1 MSAHCGKAR
10 RFGVFAAAALATLA
24 GTAVAQPPVYRTGF
38 GDGAGNGWSAARVLT
53 SPTGNKLLGRFHNEP
68 VTLTLDSL
76 PRHSSLVVAMDVH
89 IIGKWTG
96 ESRPGKPATTLTIT
110 LDDGTLL
117 SSSFA
122 NDDGDPSRRQSF
134 PDEPNA
140 SDRPAA
146 LGAYRLN
153 ALGLLDD
160 SGKPEHDSVYRLV
173 FAAPHNAGSMKLT
186 LSASNLPGSPKD
198 ASWAVDNAVVYAAP
212 ENADLDAIRAA
223 ARDAVNRTALG
234 IGGSFAVPEAT
245 PAGAPALRLPS
256 SPAPTGWNAG
266 PIGNLGAFEA
276 SMRPAVITAH
286 DSILANAMDG
296 ESRATFLPR
305 DERALSI
312 GLAQDLAL
320 VSERYTAEFAAPAP
334 AARPEL
340 PVTRRVSAL
349 VYQSRFNE
357 APGAQWDN
365 RAHGI
370 APHGERFIGPFVS
383 QPATLTLSDIPE
395 HDQLIIDADF
405 YAIGDWAGDAPDPSK
420 FTFTVDGQPVLDA
433 TFANEDGSG
442 KRTQTYPA
450 AASARPRLPGTDS
463 TALDALGFPAL
474 GKDAVGDSTY
484 HLRFVVPHSK
494 GAAALKFAASGLG
507 TSGTVGAWGLD
518 NVTIVSSGDRTMS
531 YSDATGV
538 EPDDNADDGDYMNP
552 FVRAPGSEWN
562 VQKFETSPSGEM
574 FLGRL
579 HNQTAS
585 LTVKNFPQHTHM
597 VLAADVVVVGDW
609 QGNAPDPSKFSIKL
623 SDGTVVLATSFATDG
638 GASDATQDYP
648 GGSNGR
654 NLPGAGAAAVGSMG
668 YKDAKT
674 GVARD
679 AVYRLAFTIPHT
691 AAKET
696 ISFTVSGLRGD
707 ESKASWG
714 LDNVSVST
722 FDAANPAGYAAGGG
736 NTALGDA
743 GALASGNPSG
753 GTIGGYSRFDPLG
766 NNPYIPPTKPGEF
779 PHLPDGGGGGGG
791 GGGPPVAPAPG
802 TLPAIL
808 VGAAVAARRNRRS

>member
-1 MSAHCGKAR
+1 MSVHRGNAR
-10 RFGVFAAAALATLA
+10 RFGVLAAAALATLA

-38 GDGAGNGWSAARVLT
+38 ADGATSGWSTARTLA
-53 SPTGNKLLGRFHNEP
+53 SRTGDKLMGRFHNEP
-68 VTLTLDSL
+68 VSLTLDAL
-76 PRHSSLVVAMDVH
+76 PRHGTVVVAMDVH

-96 ESRPGKPATTLTIT
+96 ESRAGKPATTLTIT

-117 SSSFA
+117 CSSFA

-134 PDEPNA
+134 PDEPDA
-140 SDRPAA
+140 SNRPAA
-146 LGAYRLN
+146 LGAYKLD
-153 ALGLLDD
+153 ALGLIDD
-160 SGKPEHDSVYRLV
+160 SGKPERDSVYRLV
-173 FAAPHNAGSMKLT
+173 FAAPHGAGAMKLT
-186 LSASNLPGSPKD
+186 LSASNLPGTVND
-198 ASWAVDNAVVYAAP
+198 ASWAIDNAVVYTAAD
-212 ENADLDAIRAA
+212 NADLDAVRAA

-234 IGGSFAVPEAT
+234 IGGSFAVPSAVPAVT
-245 PAGAPALRLPS
+245 PASSLPSAPA
-256 SPAPTGWNAG
+256 APRWNPG

-276 SMRPAVITAH
+276 SMRPAVITGH

-296 ESRATFLPR
+296 ESRSTFLPR
-305 DERALSI
+305 DDRSLSL

-320 VSERYTAEFAAPAP
+320 ASERYTAEFAAPAASA
-334 AARPEL
+334 AARPEI

-357 APGAQWDN
+357 APGAQWDS

-420 FTFTVDGQPVLDA
+420 FTFTLDGQEVLAA

-442 KRTQTYPA
+442 KRTQSYPVG
-450 AASARPRLPGTDS
+450 ASARTRLPGTDS
-463 TALDALGFPAL
+463 SALDALGFPAPT
-474 GKDAVGDSTY
+474 KNAVGDATY

-494 GAAALKFAASGLG
+494 GAAALKFVASGLG

-518 NVTIVSSGDRTMS
+518 NVTVVSSGDRTMS

-552 FVRAPGSEWN
+552 FVRAPGPEWN

-579 HNQTAS
+579 HNQTAA

-597 VLAADVVVVGDW
+597 VVAADVVVVGDW
-609 QGNAPDPSKFSIKL
+609 QGNAPDPSNFGIKL
-623 SDGTVVLATSFATDG
+623 ADGTVVLATSFATDG
-638 GASDATQDYP
+638 GASNATQDYP

-691 AAKET
+691 AAQET
-696 ISFTVSGLRGD
+696 ISFTVSGLRAD

-743 GALASGNPSG
+743 GALAYGNPSG
-753 GTIGGYSRFDPLG
+753 GTIGGY
-766 NNPYIPPTKPGEF
+766 
-779 PHLPDGGGGGGG
+779 
-791 GGGPPVAPAPG
+791 
-802 TLPAIL
+802 
-808 VGAAVAARRNRRS
+808 